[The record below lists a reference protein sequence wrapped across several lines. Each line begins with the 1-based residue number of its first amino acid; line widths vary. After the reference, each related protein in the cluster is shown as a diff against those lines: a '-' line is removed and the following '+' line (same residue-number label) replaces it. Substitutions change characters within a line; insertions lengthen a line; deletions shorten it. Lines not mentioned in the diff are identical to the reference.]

1 MGLPH
6 LAHTGVAWL
15 SMTRANRSV
24 AVMTVHVPCYRCEAA
39 GQVMEAVSAVD
50 PDGEYATV
58 YVPQF
63 CRVCGGRRW
72 FDSVVPVARS

>member
-1 MGLPH
+1 
-6 LAHTGVAWL
+6 
-15 SMTRANRSV
+15 
-24 AVMTVHVPCYRCEAA
+24 MTVHVPCYRCEAA
-39 GQVMEAVSAVD
+39 GQIMEAMSAVD